1 MTEQESSRH
10 LYFQSSGM
18 DAVQRRLVILKARG
32 ENNSFIT
39 LGNSSLRVK
48 HSVPVVDEGWR
59 VAGPY
64 HY

>member
-1 MTEQESSRH
+1 M
-10 LYFQSSGM
+10 
-18 DAVQRRLVILKARG
+18 QRRLVILKARG